1 MKYSEPT
8 SMRFSTASYWK
19 TADRAVI
26 SNPPAVTPSH
36 LWYVFSKKFK
46 KEPRSALKKDTSDA
60 VLIAESM
67 TYSDPRHDYVHSQV
81 NVCDAPPS

>member
-46 KEPRSALKKDTSDA
+46 KEPRSALKKR
-60 VLIAESM
+60 
-67 TYSDPRHDYVHSQV
+67 Y
-81 NVCDAPPS
+81 